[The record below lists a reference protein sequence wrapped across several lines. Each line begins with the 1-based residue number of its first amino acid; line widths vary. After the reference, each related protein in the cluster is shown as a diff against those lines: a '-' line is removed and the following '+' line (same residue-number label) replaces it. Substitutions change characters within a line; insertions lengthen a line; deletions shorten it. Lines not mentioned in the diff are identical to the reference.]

1 MSRKVFFQWLPAWVS
16 AVILCG
22 CAADAPAAKEV
33 DFLDTVPTVT
43 LKSKVPRVSSKECVL
58 KVPYDIT
65 ATAGMPLEFSVI
77 LSYEGFRQLV
87 IKEWYMFDQYNF
99 EIRYRRLPDD
109 RVPDKNQPFLKYRMK
124 IPKDPAP
131 RRSELMLNQ
140 GNRAMLTLNFPI
152 PGELAPGE
160 KAIYEVY
167 VVTALRTFRLASN
180 RMIVRTQ

>member
-1 MSRKVFFQWLPAWVS
+1 MNSKVFFQWLPVLVS

-22 CAADAPAAKEV
+22 CAADDPASGKA
-33 DFLDTVPTVT
+33 DFLDTIPTVT
-43 LKSKVPRVSSKECVL
+43 QKGKMQRVSSKECVL

-65 ATAGMPLEFSVI
+65 ATAGTPLEFSVI

-87 IKEWYMFDQYNF
+87 IKEWFMFDQYNF

-124 IPKDPAP
+124 MPKTPAP
-131 RRSELMLNQ
+131 RRSELMLNR

-152 PGELAPGE
+152 TGELAPGE